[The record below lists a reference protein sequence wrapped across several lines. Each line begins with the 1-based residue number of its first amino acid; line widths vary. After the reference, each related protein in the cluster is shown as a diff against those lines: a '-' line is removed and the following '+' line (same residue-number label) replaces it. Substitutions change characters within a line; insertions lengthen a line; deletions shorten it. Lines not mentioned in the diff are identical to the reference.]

1 MESTIQ
7 KAFAGKPIMVIAKAS
22 DSILPRQIGLS
33 FAGFRKT
40 KIVKSEIGRQVRLV
54 MAAKKRARLCNVRP
68 LGKSFTPPC
77 IILGYRMILRQV
89 KGDRP
94 QITSHFRFS
103 ANHPQLASPAED
115 IHGQSADPARGDSLQ
130 PTRSRH

>member
-1 MESTIQ
+1 
-7 KAFAGKPIMVIAKAS
+7 MVIAEAS
-22 DSILPRQIGLS
+22 DSIVPRQIGLS

-68 LGKSFTPPC
+68 FGKSFTPPC
-77 IILGYRMILRQV
+77 IILEYRMILRQV

-94 QITSHFRFS
+94 QSITSHFRFS
-103 ANHPQLASPAED
+103 PPNDPQLASPAED
-115 IHGQSADPARGDSLQ
+115 IHGQSADPARGDS
-130 PTRSRH
+130 